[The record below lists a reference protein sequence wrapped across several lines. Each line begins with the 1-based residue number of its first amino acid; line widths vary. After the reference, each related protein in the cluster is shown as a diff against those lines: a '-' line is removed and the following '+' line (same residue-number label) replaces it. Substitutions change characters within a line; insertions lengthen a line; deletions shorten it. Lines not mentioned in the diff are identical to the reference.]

1 MSQTQVP
8 RLLWLLFALLFASIE
23 GFQLPFHQHRYGIQ
37 RRYRQCVV
45 LTPVVMSAT
54 PMAATIGEKV
64 SKMGTITLVGA
75 GPGDPDLLTVG
86 AARILAKKDCLV
98 IADRLVSMEVLA
110 TVQGQLRIAR
120 KLPGCAESAQQ
131 EIYRWTEEAVRNGTD
146 VVRLKIGD
154 PYVFGRG
161 SEEVLE
167 FRRRLGIEAHVVPGV
182 SAVFSS
188 PLLGGIPVTHR
199 GVANQVIMSTGYG
212 KEYSSPA
219 LQPYHPDQTAIFLMA
234 VGRLRDLCQRLSSE
248 AHYPASCPV
257 GIVERASCPDQRVVI
272 GTVENIADLA
282 DELGVKA
289 PATIIFGGVVHILTS
304 GGDGDSVVHE
314 AGSQKK
320 GQLAAE
326 N

>member
-8 RLLWLLFALLFASIE
+8 RLLWLLFALLFVSIE
-23 GFQLPFHQHRYGIQ
+23 GFQLPVQQHRYGIQ
-37 RRYRQCVV
+37 RRYRQCVI

-54 PMAATIGEKV
+54 PTAATIGEV
-64 SKMGTITLVGA
+64 PKMGTITLVGA

-86 AARILAKKDCLV
+86 AARVLAKKDCLV
-98 IADRLVSMEVLA
+98 IADRLVSTEVLA

-282 DELGVKA
+282 DELEVKA
-289 PATIIFGGVVHILTS
+289 PATIIFGGVVHVLTS
-304 GGDGDSVVHE
+304 GGEGGPLVRE
-314 AGSQKK
+314 EGPQQ
-320 GQLAAE
+320 GLLAAAK
-326 N
+326 